1 MTLEGFVE
9 RRRSPR
15 TAITSGDRPDLSL
28 SVSTT
33 VQLVDISQSGV
44 LLSSSQKLD
53 VGQRAQLRTR
63 VGPEPLT
70 VQVEVRRVANGG
82 RAGHGSYRLGAEFVA
97 LDEDNQRKIERFL
110 KVEP

>member
-1 MTLEGFVE
+1 MAGGSVE
-9 RRRSPR
+9 RRRSAR
-15 TAITSGDRPDLSL
+15 AVIVSGDRSDLSL
-28 SVSTT
+28 PVSTT
-33 VQLVDISQSGV
+33 VQLIDISQSGV

-53 VGQRAQLRTR
+53 IGQRAQLRTR

-82 RAGHGSYRLGAEFVA
+82 RTGHGSYKLGAEFVA
-97 LDEDNQRKIERFL
+97 LDEENQRKIERFL

>member
-1 MTLEGFVE
+1 MSDHFVE

-15 TAITSGDRPDLSL
+15 VPLPAGDRPNLSL
-28 SVSTT
+28 AVSTT
-33 VQLVDISQSGV
+33 VQLMDISQSGV

-63 VGPEPLT
+63 VGAEPLT
-70 VQVEVRRVANGG
+70 VQVEVRRMANGG
-82 RAGHGSYRLGAEFVA
+82 RMGHGSFRLGAEFVA
-97 LDEDNQRKIERFL
+97 LDEENQRKIERFL